1 MTQKTRRAVL
11 VLDGDSP
18 NALNVARA
26 LGLTRAWRV
35 HVLRQGAAWRA
46 RIDWSRHVASHRVAR
61 SGVGAPEYIDEVVR
75 TAGRVGAEVIFPL
88 CEGTALRC
96 LEARERIER
105 VARLIP
111 LAAPNRFRCAID
123 KGRFSEFLSAHGL
136 PQPRTVV
143 HRGGTPLSPIPP
155 DFAFPAIVKPAR
167 GENGRGIT
175 RSETRVELDRAL
187 RGLGEEASFVV
198 QEFVAGTDFDCS
210 LLARDGRLLAW
221 TMQEETMPD
230 GRAFAPAAVT
240 RFVEDGPTLAMI
252 ERLVAALEWSG
263 LAHIDMR
270 RSRRTGEV
278 LLLEVNARPWGSLLG
293 SVEAGVNFPDLACRA
308 ALGLALPEVRRRAV
322 DFHKHGWSVQGL
334 RAWLRRGADDGPPRA
349 SQFSHCLRDPL
360 PEVLTW
366 AFDRLRGRR
375 RSA

>member
-1 MTQKTRRAVL
+1 MTQKPRRAVL

-26 LGLTRAWRV
+26 LGLAGAWRV
-35 HVLRQGAAWRA
+35 HVLRPGAVWRA
-46 RIDWSRHVASHRVAR
+46 RIDWSRHVASHRIAR
-61 SGVGAPEYIDEVVR
+61 SGVATPGYIEEVVR
-75 TAGRVGAEVIFPL
+75 AAERVGAEVIFPL
-88 CEGTALRC
+88 SEGTALRC
-96 LEARERIER
+96 LEARERLEH

-111 LAAPNRFRCAID
+111 LAAPDRFRCAID
-123 KGRFSEFLSAHGL
+123 KGSFSEFLSAHGL

-143 HRGGTPLSPIPP
+143 HRSGAALPPIPP
-155 DFAFPAIVKPAR
+155 DFAFPAIMKPAR
-167 GENGRGIT
+167 GEYGRGIT
-175 RSETRVELDRAL
+175 RSETRAELDRAL
-187 RGLGEEASFVV
+187 RGLGADASFVV
-198 QEFVAGTDFDCS
+198 QEFVEGTDFDCS
-210 LLARDGRLLAW
+210 IVARDGRLLAW

-334 RAWLRRGADDGPPRA
+334 RAWLRRNPGDGPPRA
-349 SQFSHCLRDPL
+349 SQFAHCLGDPV

-366 AFDRLRGRR
+366 AFDRLRGKRR
-375 RSA
+375 PA